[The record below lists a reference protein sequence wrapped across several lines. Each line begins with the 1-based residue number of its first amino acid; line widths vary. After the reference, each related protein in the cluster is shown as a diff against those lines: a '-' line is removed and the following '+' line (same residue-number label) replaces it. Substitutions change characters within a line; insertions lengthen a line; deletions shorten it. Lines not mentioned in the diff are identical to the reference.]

1 SDKVEIIF
9 IARGENLKKIKAEG
23 LKVIQGEKTI
33 TVHPFLA
40 TDNFR
45 DAGPADYIILCTKN
59 YDLEETI
66 DQLNP
71 CLRTDTVIIPLL
83 NGVDSVERIKK
94 ILPNPTVSEGSA
106 YIVSHIKT
114 PGVIENIGNVQ
125 KIFFGQDKK
134 SDERFLNLEKI
145 MQ

>member
-1 SDKVEIIF
+1 
-9 IARGENLKKIKAEG
+9 
-23 LKVIQGEKTI
+23 
-33 TVHPFLA
+33 HPFLA

-94 ILPNPTVSEGSA
+94 ILPNHTVSEGCA

-114 PGVIENIGNVQ
+114 PGVIERIGQVN
-125 KIFFGQDKK
+125 KLFIGQDNISYEHISGVAVMFRNAGIDAIYSKVISAIVWSK
-134 SDERFLNLEKI
+134 FIFMSAVATASSY
-145 MQ
+145 